1 MAFCNPKV
9 RGGGNKERH
18 IQQAM
23 ELTNVKDI
31 KRVILVDDDGNQIMR
46 AKFLGATGF
55 SAGYKGFSWS
65 KVQEAIDKLNQ
76 K

>member
-1 MAFCNPKV
+1 MGWSDPKTT
-9 RGGGNKERH
+9 GGGHKEGH

-23 ELTNVKDI
+23 KLTNIKDI